1 MRLNRELRIF
11 AVLSISASCVV
22 VFQNCGS
29 GYNVQNSPI
38 SSISA
43 VSNASDT
50 VPSTPLCAAGTYA
63 TTANGSTGMILIDS
77 VSASGNFTGTF
88 ANPATYSISGNCVNG
103 AIDFTLSGSGVVE
116 TWAGTYTASNAMSGT
131 FTYAGVS
138 TYQWSANLLS
148 SQQAA
153 ALAAQQAAAAAA
165 AQQAAA
171 AAAAQQAAAA
181 AAAQQAAAA
190 AAAQQAAAAA
200 AAAQTCNMVAGLK
213 GGAIAC
219 EGGSLHYL
227 QGPLSSTLAQCTQ
240 FCEQSKAVSCAWD
253 PYNAYDCLA
262 FTDPTCYTV
271 YAVPGYQDYVG
282 TCQ

>member
-171 AAAAQQAAAA
+171 AAAA
-181 AAAQQAAAA
+181 
-190 AAAQQAAAAA
+190 
-200 AAAQTCNMVAGLK
+200 AQTCNMVAGLK